1 MHFGPAHTPGNTYFK
16 NIKEIK
22 AGNYGYI
29 KNGEFKEEV
38 YWDLK
43 TKPSYESEE
52 EVISNIHD
60 LVVDATKKELVS
72 DVGICSML
80 SGGLDSSILS
90 KIANDNVK
98 DLTTFSIDYIG
109 NNKNFVS
116 NDYQKTQDSE
126 YVKIMQ
132 EYLNTNHKKVMID
145 NNKLFDL
152 LTESLI
158 ARDMPGMAD
167 IDSSMYAFCESI
179 NKSGFKVC
187 LSRRM
192 LR

>member
-22 AGNYGYI
+22 AGNYAII
-29 KNGEFKEEV
+29 KSGVFKENV

-43 TKPSYESEE
+43 TKPSFESEE
-52 EVISNIHD
+52 EIISNIHD
-60 LVVDATKKELVS
+60 LVTDATKRQLVS

-90 KIANDNVK
+90 KIANDNVEN
-98 DLTTFSIDYIG
+98 LTTFSIDYVG

-126 YVKIMQ
+126 FVEIMQ
-132 EYLNTNHKKVMID
+132 DYLKTKHKKVMID

-152 LTESLI
+152 LTEALI